1 MTVRKLDT
9 GKWLCECYPQGRNNQ
24 RVRKTFPTKGEAVS
38 FEQFIMNEIA
48 SRPWMAEKSDN
59 RTLKELAE
67 LWYSLHGQSLRAGL
81 MVYRKLLHMADALG
95 NPRGTSFTANDF
107 AHYRKE
113 RLSGEVFLDS
123 RFANSVSK
131 STLNMDHSYL
141 TSMFNELTRL
151 GEWKRP
157 NPLANLRK
165 LTTVEREMS
174 WLTQDNVRELLSLTT
189 ENESLDLMIRICLST
204 GARWS
209 EAQNLKRSQ
218 VIPYKITYT
227 NTKSGKNRT
236 VPISKPLYE
245 ALVAIRAEALFPPC
259 LRHFEQ
265 AIKASSI
272 ILPKGQMTHVLRH
285 SFAAHFMMNGG
296 NILVLQKI
304 LGHSDISMTMRYA
317 HFAPE
322 HLETAITHN
331 PVSTLENG
339 DKMAT

>member
-1 MTVRKLDT
+1 MSVRKLPT
-9 GKWLCECYPQGRNNQ
+9 GKWICECYPQGRSNQ
-24 RVRKTFPTKGEAVS
+24 RVRKTFLTKGEATA
-38 FEQFIMNEIA
+38 FELFIMNDAA
-48 SRPWMAEKSDN
+48 SRPWFAEKNDN
-59 RTLKELAE
+59 RTLKELAD
-67 LWYSLHGQSLRAGL
+67 LWYALHGQSLRAGL
-81 MVYRKLLHMADALG
+81 MVHRKLLHMSEALG
-95 NPRGTSFTANDF
+95 NPKGTSFTANDF

-123 RFANSVSK
+123 RFANGVSK

-141 TSMFNELTRL
+141 ASMFNELTRL
-151 GEWKRP
+151 GEWKHP
-157 NPLANLRK
+157 NPLERLRK
-165 LTTVEREMS
+165 LSTVEREMS
-174 WLTQDNVRELLSLTT
+174 WLTQANVKELLTLCAD
-189 ENESLDLMIRICLST
+189 NESLDLMIRICLST

-236 VPISKPLYE
+236 VPISKALYE
-245 ALVAIRAEALFPPC
+245 SLTAIGTDSLFPPC

-265 AIKASSI
+265 AIKLSSI
-272 ILPKGQMTHVLRH
+272 TLPKGQMTHVLRH

-331 PVSTLENG
+331 PVSMIENG
-339 DKMAT
+339 DKVAT